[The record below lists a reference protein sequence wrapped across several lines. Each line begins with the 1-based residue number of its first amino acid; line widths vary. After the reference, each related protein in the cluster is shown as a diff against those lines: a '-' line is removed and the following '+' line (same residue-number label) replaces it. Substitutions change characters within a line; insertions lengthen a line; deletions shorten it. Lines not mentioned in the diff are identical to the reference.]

1 MMMRGKTIDRTNQ
14 MKLFATILAKFSRKQ
29 DAEAD
34 AFEKRLVNLGK
45 QASRRGHIATPNL
58 FVRHGHA

>member
-1 MMMRGKTIDRTNQ
+1 
-14 MKLFATILAKFSRKQ
+14 MKLFANILAKFSRKQ

-34 AFEKRLVNLGK
+34 AFERRLVNLGK
-45 QASRRGHIATPNL
+45 QASRRGRVATPNL

>member
-1 MMMRGKTIDRTNQ
+1 MDRTNQ
-14 MKLFATILAKFSRKQ
+14 MKLFAIILAKFSRKQ

-45 QASRRGHIATPNL
+45 QASRRSRAATPNL
-58 FVRHGHA
+58 FVRHAHA